1 MRTNYVLIDY
11 ENVQVKSLELLQEEH
26 FRARVFLG
34 PNNTK
39 LPVDLVL
46 AMQRFGSRAEYVQLE
61 APGLNA
67 LDFHLAFYMGQ
78 LTVEDPVA
86 FYHIISRDKGF
97 DPLIR
102 HLKGKGIL
110 AARSESIEEMPC
122 FNPPAAAIP
131 APTKLE
137 PVRLVVAEGKAI
149 DDSTIKL
156 VVADLVARKA
166 ARPRTIRT
174 LLNTIHSKVG
184 KATDIA
190 EVEGIYKALRQRG
203 YVKEAGDKVSYALP
217 T

>member
-26 FRARVFLG
+26 FRVRIFLG

-61 APGLNA
+61 TPGLNA

-78 LTVEDPVA
+78 LTVEDPQV
-86 FYHIISRDKGF
+86 FYHVISRDKGF

-110 AARSESIEEMPC
+110 ASRSESIEAMPC
-122 FNPPAAAIP
+122 FNAPAAVP
-131 APTKLE
+131 APAKLE
-137 PVRLVVAEGKAI
+137 SVRLVAPGGKVIA
-149 DDSTIKL
+149 DSTISL

-166 ARPRTIRT
+166 SRPRTIKT

-184 KATDIA
+184 KTTDIA

-203 YVKEAGDKVSYALP
+203 YVKEAGGKVSYALP

>member
-1 MRTNYVLIDY
+1 
-11 ENVQVKSLELLQEEH
+11 
-26 FRARVFLG
+26 
-34 PNNTK
+34 
-39 LPVDLVL
+39 
-46 AMQRFGSRAEYVQLE
+46 MQRFGCRAEYVQLE
-61 APGLNA
+61 TPGLNA

-78 LTVEDPVA
+78 LSVEDPGA

-102 HLKGKGIL
+102 HLKGRGIL
-110 AARSESIEEMPC
+110 AARSESIEAMPC
-122 FNPPAAAIP
+122 FNPPVAAIP
-131 APTKLE
+131 APAKLE
-137 PVRLVVAEGKAI
+137 PVRLVLAEGKAI

-166 ARPRTIRT
+166 SRPRTIRT

-184 KATDIA
+184 KTTDIT

-217 T
+217 TL

>member
-61 APGLNA
+61 TPGLNA

-78 LTVEDPVA
+78 LTVEDSVA
-86 FYHIISRDKGF
+86 FYHVISRDKGF

-137 PVRLVVAEGKAI
+137 PVRLVVAEGKTI
-149 DDSTIKL
+149 DDSTLKL

-184 KATDIA
+184 KATDIS

>member
-11 ENVQVKSLELLQEEH
+11 ENVQVKSLGLLQEEH

-34 PNNTK
+34 PNNTR

-46 AMQRFGSRAEYVQLE
+46 AMQRFGCRAEYVQLE
-61 APGLNA
+61 TPGLNA

-78 LTVEDPVA
+78 LSVEDPGA

-102 HLKGKGIL
+102 HLKGRGIL

-122 FNPPAAAIP
+122 FNPPAAP
-131 APTKLE
+131 APVQAKPQ
-137 PVRLVVAEGKAI
+137 PVKAMI
-149 DDSTIKL
+149 VGGAPVDDSTLKL

-166 ARPRTIRT
+166 SRPRTIRT

-184 KATDIA
+184 KTTDPA
-190 EVEGIYKALRQRG
+190 EVEGIYMALRQRG

-217 T
+217 A